1 MTSVLSHSIR
11 DAFLTK
17 EVGVSCIKSFSKGL
31 ILASEYGHFSYWK
44 KYDSGADEE
53 PSSINK
59 KLYLH
64 STWDAPTTGP
74 KVVSLDISAKESSL
88 LVGFRN
94 NHIATC
100 NLNMIC
106 SGEAVV

>member
-1 MTSVLSHSIR
+1 MLSHSIR

-17 EVGVSCIKSFSKGL
+17 EVGISCIKAFSKGL
-31 ILASEYGHFSYWK
+31 VIASEYGHFSYWK
-44 KYDSGADEE
+44 RYDSGADEE
-53 PSSINK
+53 PSSVNK

-64 STWDAPTTGP
+64 SCWEAPTTGP
-74 KVVSLDISAKESSL
+74 KVISLDISNKENTL
-88 LVGFRN
+88 LVAFKN

-100 NLNMIC
+100 NLNSIC